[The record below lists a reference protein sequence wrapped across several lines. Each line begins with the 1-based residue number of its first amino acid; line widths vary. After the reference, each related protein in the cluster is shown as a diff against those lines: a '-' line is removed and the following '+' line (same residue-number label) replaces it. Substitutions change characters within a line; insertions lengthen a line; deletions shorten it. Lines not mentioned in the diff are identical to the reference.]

1 MDSIIFDLDGTLWNA
16 TEGIKDT
23 WNEVLKNYPN
33 IREPIT
39 TEELEGCMG
48 LLLDDISRRLFPKE
62 SAEMQHK
69 LITEC
74 CELENKVLAE
84 KGGILFPKVRETLAE
99 LKRSIDFCSK

>member
-48 LLLDDISRRLFPKE
+48 LLLDDISRRLFPNE

-69 LITEC
+69 LIAEC

-84 KGGILFPKVRETLAE
+84 KRWYTFSKGKGNFVRIEKE
-99 LKRSIDFCSK
+99 I

>member
-62 SAEMQHK
+62 SSNKTLLTVSWMK
-69 LITEC
+69 LPDIHNTIALSPANVSATAPRKIRNSIITW
-74 CELENKVLAE
+74 
-84 KGGILFPKVRETLAE
+84 
-99 LKRSIDFCSK
+99 